1 MAITATRLDGQNV
14 GLRLSGGTT
23 VADVL
28 TVNVSTGASSSA
40 YLKAVD
46 LIVITAAAKKLF
58 DLVPLAERSTVTF
71 LARLITVSP
80 ADDATLTLTA
90 VAGVGT
96 ITLRATVGVSPANI
110 IIHVPY
116 STGGLIAWGIGASGG
131 GGGGG
136 AVNAVTA
143 SPPLASSGG
152 ANPDISVIAGSSVGD
167 VLTWDGAAWAAAAP
181 TAGAGLITDTFTSG
195 AAISA
200 GQVVYLAAD
209 GFVYPAQSNS
219 ATTSTVVGVS
229 TQTVLGGASVN
240 VGILNQSGALFV
252 GLSAGTEYFLS
263 ATVAGAAVSY
273 ATLAATS
280 GAQIVSLGYARSAT
294 AIQLAVSRRGVT
306 P

>member
-23 VADVL
+23 VVDVL
-28 TVNVSTGASSSA
+28 TVNISTGASSST

-58 DLVPLAERSTVTF
+58 DLVPLSERSTVTF
-71 LARLITVSP
+71 LARLVTVSP
-80 ADDATLTLTA
+80 ADDASLTLTA
-90 VAGVGT
+90 VAGAGT
-96 ITLRATVGVSPANI
+96 ITLRATTGASPANVI
-110 IIHVPY
+110 VHVPY
-116 STGGLIAWGIGASGG
+116 STGGLIAWGIGAGS

-136 AVNAVTA
+136 AVASVTA

-152 ANPDISVIAGSSVGD
+152 ANPDISVSAGTVVGQ
-167 VLTWDGAAWAAAAP
+167 VLTWNGAAWTATSP
-181 TAGAGLITDTFTSG
+181 SAGAGLITDTFTSG
-195 AAISA
+195 APITA

-209 GFVYPAQSNS
+209 GSVYPARSN
-219 ATTSTVVGVS
+219 AAGTSTVVGVA
-229 TQTVLGGASVN
+229 THTVAGGTSVS
-240 VGILNQSGALFV
+240 VGVLNKSGALFG
-252 GLSAGTEYFLS
+252 GLTAGTEYFLS
-263 ATVAGAAVSY
+263 ATVAGAVVPY

-294 AIQLAVSRRGVT
+294 EIQLALNRRGVT

>member
-80 ADDATLTLTA
+80 ADDASLTLTA
-90 VAGVGT
+90 VAGAGT
-96 ITLRATVGVSPANI
+96 ITLRATVGVSPANVI
-110 IIHVPY
+110 LHVPY
-116 STGGLIAWGIGASGG
+116 STGGLIAWGIGASS

-136 AVNAVTA
+136 AVNSVTA
-143 SPPLASSGG
+143 SAPLASSGG
-152 ANPDISVIAGSSVGD
+152 ANPDISISAGTAPGD
-167 VLTWDGAAWAAAAP
+167 TLTWNGAAWVATAP
-181 TAGAGLITDTFTSG
+181 TAGAGLITDSFTSG
-195 AAISA
+195 AGITA

-219 ATTSTVVGVS
+219 ATTSTVVGVA

-240 VGILNQSGALFV
+240 VGVLNQSGGLFG
-252 GLSAGTEYFLS
+252 GLTAGTEYFLS
-263 ATVAGAAVSY
+263 ATVAGAVVPY

-294 AIQLAVSRRGVT
+294 AIQLAVNRRGVT

>member
-28 TVNVSTGASSSA
+28 TVNVSSGASTSA

-80 ADDATLTLTA
+80 ADDASLTLTA

-96 ITLRATVGVSPANI
+96 ITLRATVGVSPASI

-116 STGGLIAWGIGASGG
+116 STGGLIAWGIGAGS
-131 GGGGG
+131 GGGG
-136 AVNAVTA
+136 AVNSVTA
-143 SPPLASSGG
+143 SAPLASSGG
-152 ANPDISVIAGSSVGD
+152 ANPDISVGAGSSAGE
-167 VLTWDGAAWAAAAP
+167 VLTWNGAAWIAAAP
-181 TAGAGLITDTFTSG
+181 TAGAGLITDSFTSG

-219 ATTSTVVGVS
+219 ATTSSVVGVA
-229 TQTVLGGASVN
+229 TQTVMGGVSVN
-240 VGILNQSGALFV
+240 VGVLNQSGALFT
-252 GLSAGTEYFLS
+252 GLTAGTEYFLS
-263 ATVAGAAVSY
+263 ATVAGAVVPY

-294 AIQLAVSRRGVT
+294 AIQLAVNRRGVT

>member
-23 VADVL
+23 VVDVL
-28 TVNVSTGASSSA
+28 TVNVSTGASTST

-58 DLVPLAERSTVTF
+58 DLVPLSERSTVTF

-80 ADDATLTLTA
+80 ADDSSLTLTA
-90 VAGVGT
+90 VAGAGT
-96 ITLRATVGVSPANI
+96 ITLRATTGASPASI
-110 IIHVPY
+110 IVHVPY
-116 STGGLIAWGIGASGG
+116 STGGLIAWGIGASS
-131 GGGGG
+131 GGG
-136 AVNAVTA
+136 AVASVTA
-143 SPPLASSGG
+143 SLPVTSSGG
-152 ANPDISVIAGSSVGD
+152 ANPDIALNAGTVIGQ
-167 VLTWDGAAWAAAAP
+167 VLTWNGAAWAAATP
-181 TAGAGLITDTFTSG
+181 SSGSGLVTDTFTAG
-195 AAISA
+195 APITA

-219 ATTSTVVGVS
+219 ASTSSVVGVAA
-229 TQTVLGGASVN
+229 QTVAGGATVP
-240 VGILNQSGALFV
+240 VGVLNKSGALFS
-252 GLSAGTEYFLS
+252 GLTAGTEYFLS
-263 ATVAGAAVSY
+263 ATAAGAVVSY

-294 AIQLAVSRRGVT
+294 DIQLALNRRGVT